1 VEAYRSLFP
10 ITRER
15 AYLNHAALGPLSTRA
30 VEALAEHA
38 RGQALEAD
46 HATEERRQR
55 HEATRV
61 KLAALIGAEPSE
73 VAMVKNTP
81 DALGMVAVG
90 LRWRLGDRIVSSD
103 QEFPANIYPWLNL
116 AERGVE
122 LQLVKSRD
130 GQVPLE
136 AVLEAI
142 DDRTRLVTLSW
153 VEFSTGYR
161 NDLATIGR
169 ACHAHGALLAVDGI
183 QGIGALRFDAR
194 ALEVDFL
201 GFSSHK
207 WLLGPLGVGWFYCRR
222 ELQRELD
229 VVMIGQGSVDQGSS
243 WLDYDRE
250 LWPDARRF
258 ESGAPN
264 SLGLAGVEAALDVF
278 ADVGME
284 RVETQ
289 IKTLTDRLAS
299 GLEERGYRLAVQ
311 READDWSGV
320 VSFSSERHAPEELH
334 ARLAQAR
341 VSTSVRE
348 GRVRVSPHFYNTA
361 DEIDTLLAA
370 LPRP

>member
-1 VEAYRSLFP
+1 MEEYRALFP

-30 VEALAEHA
+30 VDALAEYA
-38 RGQALEAD
+38 RDQALRAD
-46 HATEERRQR
+46 HATEERKLRR
-55 HEATRV
+55 EATRA

-73 VAMVKNTP
+73 IAMVKNTP

-90 LRWRLGDRIVSSD
+90 LRWRPGDRIVSSD
-103 QEFPANIYPWLNL
+103 QEFPANIYPWRNL

-122 LQLVKSRD
+122 LELVKSRD
-130 GQVPLE
+130 GAVPLE
-136 AVLEAI
+136 AILEAI
-142 DDRTRLVTLSW
+142 DGRTRLVALSW

-161 NDLATIGR
+161 NDVATIGR
-169 ACHAHGALLAVDGI
+169 ACHERGALMAVDGI
-183 QGIGALRFDAR
+183 QGIGALRFDVR
-194 ALEVDFL
+194 ALGVDFL

-207 WLLGPLGVGWFYCRR
+207 WLLGPLGVGWLYCRR
-222 ELQRELD
+222 ELQGELD
-229 VVMIGQGSVDQGSS
+229 VVMIGQASVDQGSS

-258 ESGAPN
+258 EAGAPN

-284 RVETQ
+284 RVEGQ
-289 IKTLTDRLAS
+289 IKALTDRLAS
-299 GLEERGYRLAVQ
+299 GLEDRGYRLAA
-311 READDWSGV
+311 RRGADDWSGV
-320 VSFSSERHAPEELH
+320 VSFSSERHDPEALH
-334 ARLAQAR
+334 ARLEQAR

-361 DEIDTLLAA
+361 DEIDALVAA
-370 LPRP
+370 LPTA